1 MDRPQRVVAVG
12 LLTEHDFSLLGEG
25 FRRAY
30 RLNEAHD
37 FGALLAQID
46 AAERDYGDSDEA
58 K

>member
-12 LLTEHDFSLLGEG
+12 LLTEHDLSLLGEG

-30 RLNEAHD
+30 RLNERND

-46 AAERDYGDSDEA
+46 AAERNYGEGRQA